1 MVQKLEQ
8 ENQERIHKAQ
18 KTTRLMICLQNRV
31 REMVAAKLDLAVS
44 DLGKKDNECQSL
56 KEDLNDVTQAHNA
69 KLITMRESFDQEKQ
83 SETAKIIQDYEAQMK
98 KFEAKMRQ
106 ESADKATERDSQEIS
121 ALREQLEKASSAF
134 DK

>member
-1 MVQKLEQ
+1 
-8 ENQERIHKAQ
+8 
-18 KTTRLMICLQNRV
+18 
-31 REMVAAKLDLAVS
+31 MVAAKLDLAVS

-106 ESADKATERDSQEIS
+106 ESADKATERDS
-121 ALREQLEKASSAF
+121 
-134 DK
+134 

>member
-1 MVQKLEQ
+1 
-8 ENQERIHKAQ
+8 
-18 KTTRLMICLQNRV
+18 
-31 REMVAAKLDLAVS
+31 MVAAKLDLAVS

-98 KFEAKMRQ
+98 QFEAKMRQ
-106 ESADKATERDSQEIS
+106 ESADKATERDS
-121 ALREQLEKASSAF
+121 
-134 DK
+134 